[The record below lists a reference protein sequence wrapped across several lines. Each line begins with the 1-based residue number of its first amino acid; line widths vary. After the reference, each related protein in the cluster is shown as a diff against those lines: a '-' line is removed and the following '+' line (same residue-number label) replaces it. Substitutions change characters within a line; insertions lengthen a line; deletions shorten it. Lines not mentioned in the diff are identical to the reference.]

1 MRYYPLAKNLGKVLL
16 LALIP
21 ILLVIRFGWD
31 AILPFIIYLQ
41 FLLIWA
47 QAEIGLR
54 QHALFSAQFDPSF
67 DVKLTKIE
75 GRGVIDK
82 ETGTALRR
90 LSISIRNLSKN
101 PAYNIMVGRMLDEQN
116 KPIPPNNWKDKVSSD
131 LIGSLAQ
138 DQEVLLCSL
147 DEDIVKNKPAIEVS
161 YTNQFGEWK
170 EIYIRFLEDEKLL
183 LIPRKVQVPG
193 ILLNTFEDLPLFLKL
208 IRYEWYLKSQNQSR
222 LRASKMDKGKVKKR
236 LK

>member
-21 ILLVIRFGWD
+21 FLLAIRFKWD

-67 DVKLTKIE
+67 DVKLTRIE

-82 ETGTALRR
+82 ETGTVLRCLS
-90 LSISIRNLSKN
+90 LSIHNMSEN
-101 PAYNIMVGRMLDEQN
+101 PAYNIMVGRILYGQN
-116 KPIPPNNWKDKVSSD
+116 KPMPPDNWTKVSPERIS
-131 LIGSLAQ
+131 SLAP

-147 DEDIVKNKPAIEVS
+147 DEDIVKNDPTIEVS
-161 YTNQFGEWK
+161 YSNRLGDWK
-170 EIYIRFLEDEKLL
+170 EIHIEFLKDGKLL
-183 LIPRKVQVPG
+183 LIPGKVQAPG
-193 ILLNTFEDLPLFLKL
+193 ILLNTFEDLTLFLTYIKFE
-208 IRYEWYLKSQNQSR
+208 RYLVSPQFNP
-222 LRASKMDKGKVKKR
+222 
-236 LK
+236 

>member
-21 ILLVIRFGWD
+21 ILLVIRFWWD

-67 DVKLTKIE
+67 DVKLTRIE

-82 ETGTALRR
+82 ETDTVLRR

-101 PAYNIMVGRMLDEQN
+101 PAYNIMVGRMLDVQN
-116 KPIPPNNWKDKVSSD
+116 EPIPPNNWKDKVSSD
-131 LIGSLAQ
+131 LIGSLAPG
-138 DQEVLLCSL
+138 QEVLLCSL

-170 EIYIRFLEDEKLL
+170 EICIKFLKDETLL
-183 LIPRKVQVPG
+183 LIPKEIQKSG
-193 ILLNTFEDLPLFLKL
+193 ILLNTFEDLTLFLKF
-208 IRYEWYLKSQNQSR
+208 IKFERHLKSQKQSK
-222 LRASKMDKGKVKKR
+222 LETKKKSR
-236 LK
+236 KD